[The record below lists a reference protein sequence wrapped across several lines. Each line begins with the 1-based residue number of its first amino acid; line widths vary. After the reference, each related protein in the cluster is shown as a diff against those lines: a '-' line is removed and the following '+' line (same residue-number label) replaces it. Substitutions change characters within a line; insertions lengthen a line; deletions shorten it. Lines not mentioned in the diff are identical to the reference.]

1 MTVVAFTP
9 RVSRSGWEA
18 AELGLLVKFAT
29 ERARHCGG
37 GWDAG
42 VTEIGDPQFYLLD
55 PAPRHEC
62 IMCVSRLGRT
72 YVLEDGAGRL
82 LFEHGRLGVLVE
94 RAKALL
100 QDKRS
105 QIAARV
111 TMLWCA
117 ARAALEE
124 KLEPIV
130 GESEELLMHVVPQLA
145 ALA

>member
-1 MTVVAFTP
+1 MTVIAFTP
-9 RVSRSGWEA
+9 RESHSGWKA
-18 AELGLLVKFAT
+18 AEVGLLVNFAT
-29 ERARHCGG
+29 ERVGHGGG

-42 VTEIGDPQFYLLD
+42 VTEIGDPQFYLLG

-94 RAKALL
+94 EAKALL
-100 QDKRS
+100 RGKRS
-105 QIAARV
+105 RIAARV

-130 GESEELLMHVVPQLA
+130 GESEELLIHVVPQLA